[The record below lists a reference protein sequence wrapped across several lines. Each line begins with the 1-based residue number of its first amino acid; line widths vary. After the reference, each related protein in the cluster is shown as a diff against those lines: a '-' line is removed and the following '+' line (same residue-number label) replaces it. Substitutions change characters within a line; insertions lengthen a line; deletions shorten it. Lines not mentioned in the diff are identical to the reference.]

1 MNKWEVEHFT
11 LPDCESASVS
21 GNTFVTCAFFFF
33 SVCADG

>member
-11 LPDCESASVS
+11 LSDCESASVS
-21 GNTFVTCAFFFF
+21 GNTFVMCAFFF